1 MCVGQRD
8 GGRETNRRI
17 GYLFRFVCMYI
28 HRVEGKIYIYRER
41 EDERVCEG
49 VRDGGRETNR
59 K

>member
-1 MCVGQRD
+1 MRE

-17 GYLFRFVCMYI
+17 GYPFRFVCMYI